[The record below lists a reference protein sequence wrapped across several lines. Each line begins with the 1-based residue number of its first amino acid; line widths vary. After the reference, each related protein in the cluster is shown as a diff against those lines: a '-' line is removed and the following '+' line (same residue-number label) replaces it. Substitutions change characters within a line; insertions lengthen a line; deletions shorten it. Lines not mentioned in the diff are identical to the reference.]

1 LQFAN
6 REINFTTMEGKCIE
20 KAEGLTVNKFY
31 RLEPLEKGMVKVYN
45 DNRNYGMYPEKL
57 FKISNEKQIYYA
69 KAN

>member
-1 LQFAN
+1 MQFAN

-45 DNRNYGMYPEKL
+45 DNRNYGIYPEKL
-57 FKISNEKQIYYA
+57 FKISNEKQMYYV

>member
-1 LQFAN
+1 MQFAN
-6 REINFTTMEGKCIE
+6 RETNFTTMEGKCIE

-31 RLEPLEKGMVKVYN
+31 RLQTLEKGMVQVYN
-45 DNRNYGMYPEKL
+45 DKRDIGIYPEKL